1 MKRIMSVILG
11 TLGLL
16 IAALCIRQYGK
27 EDGGTAC
34 TRQLFA
40 MDTVMSFTAYGPKAE
55 EAVDAA
61 MKEIERL
68 DALLST
74 GNESSEISQLNAAG
88 SFLISEDTLKLLE
101 EAESIRQ
108 STGGLFDVTVYPL
121 MQLWGFPT
129 GDYRVPTQEEIS
141 STLSLVDAAQIQIEG
156 AQVTLGSG
164 QQVDLGGIAKGY
176 ASDRVMELYRE
187 YGVTSGM
194 VSLGGNIETLGTKP
208 DGTDWKIGIR
218 NPEINAASD
227 IGSGTEDVLLA
238 LEVENRAVITSGGYE
253 RYFEENGETYIH
265 ILDPRTG
272 YPADSG
278 LLSVTVVSEKGMLA
292 DALSTSLYI
301 MGEADAAE
309 YWRIHGN
316 DEGNSFELV
325 LVDTSGKVYATEG
338 LRDKIEMRNA
348 AQRLEIVER

>member
-88 SFLISEDTLKLLE
+88 SFLVSEDTLKLLE
-101 EAESIRQ
+101 EAESILQ

-121 MQLWGFPT
+121 MQLWGFPA

-156 AQVTLGSG
+156 AQVTLGEG

-218 NPEINAASD
+218 NPEITAASD

-278 LLSVTVVSEKGMLA
+278 LLSVTVVSENGMLA

-338 LRDKIEMRNA
+338 LRDKIEMRDVG
-348 AQRLEIVER
+348 RKLEIVER

>member
-1 MKRIMSVILG
+1 MKRSMSVILG
-11 TLGLL
+11 
-16 IAALCIRQYGK
+16 ALALMITVGCIWQYRKG
-27 EDGGTAC
+27 DRDASC
-34 TRQLFA
+34 TKQLFA

-176 ASDRVMELYRE
+176 AAEQCAHQLEETGAQAAML
-187 YGVTSGM
+187 
-194 VSLGGNIETLGTKP
+194 SLGGNVQTVGSKP
-208 DGTDWKIGIR
+208 DGMAGR
-218 NPEINAASD
+218 HRRPEGPFERD
-227 IGSGTEDVLLA
+227 RRRA
-238 LEVENRAVITSGGYE
+238 LY
-253 RYFEENGETYIH
+253 
-265 ILDPRTG
+265 
-272 YPADSG
+272 
-278 LLSVTVVSEKGMLA
+278 
-292 DALSTSLYI
+292 
-301 MGEADAAE
+301 
-309 YWRIHGN
+309 
-316 DEGNSFELV
+316 
-325 LVDTSGKVYATEG
+325 
-338 LRDKIEMRNA
+338 
-348 AQRLEIVER
+348 RLEGPCDLGRLSALF

>member
-11 TLGLL
+11 ALSLL
-16 IAALCIRQYGK
+16 LVAGCILQYRKDTK
-27 EDGGTAC
+27 ETVC

-40 MDTVMSFTAYGPKAE
+40 MDTVMSFTAYGSKAE

-88 SFLISEDTLKLLE
+88 SFLVSEDTLEILE
-101 EAESIRQ
+101 EAESIWQ
-108 STGGLFDVTVYPL
+108 STGGLFDVTIYPL

-141 STLSLVDAAQIQIEG
+141 GTLSLVDAARMQIEG
-156 AQVTLGSG
+156 AQVTLGEG

-194 VSLGGNIETLGTKP
+194 VSLGGNIETLGIKP
-208 DGTDWKIGIR
+208 DGSSWKIGIR
-218 NPEINAASD
+218 NPETTSGS
-227 IGSGTEDVLLA
+227 GSGTEDVLLA
-238 LEVENRAVITSGGYE
+238 LEVENQAVITSGGYE

-272 YPADSG
+272 YPAASG
-278 LLSVTVVSEKGMLA
+278 LLSVTVVSEHGMLA

-301 MGEADAAE
+301 MGVTDAEE
-309 YWRIHGN
+309 YWREYGN
-316 DEGNSFELV
+316 DEEKEFELI
-325 LVDTSGKVYATEG
+325 LVDTDGQIYVTEG
-338 LRDKIEMRNA
+338 LRDKIELQDASQNP
-348 AQRLEIVER
+348 EIVER

>member
-1 MKRIMSVILG
+1 MKRMLIFPLL
-11 TLGLL
+11 LGLL
-16 IAALCIRQYGK
+16 ALTGCSSDRTHAS
-27 EDGGTAC
+27 EESF
-34 TRQLFA
+34 FA

-218 NPEINAASD
+218 NPEITAASD

>member
-1 MKRIMSVILG
+1 M
-11 TLGLL
+11 
-16 IAALCIRQYGK
+16 
-27 EDGGTAC
+27 
-34 TRQLFA
+34 
-40 MDTVMSFTAYGPKAE
+40 
-55 EAVDAA
+55 
-61 MKEIERL
+61 
-68 DALLST
+68 
-74 GNESSEISQLNAAG
+74 
-88 SFLISEDTLKLLE
+88 KLLE

-129 GDYRVPTQEEIS
+129 GDYRVPIQEEIS

-218 NPEINAASD
+218 NPEITAASD

>member
-11 TLGLL
+11 VL
-16 IAALCIRQYGK
+16 ILMITAGCILQYRKGEGETSCTK
-27 EDGGTAC
+27 E
-34 TRQLFA
+34 LFA
-40 MDTVMSFTAYGPKAE
+40 MDTVMSFTAYGSKAE

-129 GDYRVPTQEEIS
+129 GDYRVPIQEEIS

-156 AQVTLGSG
+156 TQVTLGEG

-218 NPEINAASD
+218 NPEITAASD

-338 LRDKIEMRNA
+338 LRDKIEMRDA

>member
-88 SFLISEDTLKLLE
+88 SFLVSEDTLKLLE
-101 EAESIRQ
+101 EAESILQ

-121 MQLWGFPT
+121 MQLWGFPA

-156 AQVTLGSG
+156 AQVTLGEG

-218 NPEINAASD
+218 NPEITS
-227 IGSGTEDVLLA
+227 GSGNGTEDVLLA
-238 LEVENRAVITSGGYE
+238 LEVENQAVITSGGYE

-278 LLSVTVVSEKGMLA
+278 LLSVTVVSENGMLA

-338 LRDKIEMRNA
+338 LRDKIEMRDA
-348 AQRLEIVER
+348 GRKLEIVER

>member
-1 MKRIMSVILG
+1 MKRSMSVILG
-11 TLGLL
+11 
-16 IAALCIRQYGK
+16 ALALMITVGCIWQYRKG
-27 EDGGTAC
+27 DRDASC
-34 TRQLFA
+34 TKQLFA

-88 SFLISEDTLKLLE
+88 SFLISEETLKLLE

-129 GDYRVPTQEEIS
+129 GDYRVPTKEEIS
-141 STLSLVDAAQIQIEG
+141 NTLSLVDAAQIQIEG

-218 NPEINAASD
+218 NPEIAAASD

-253 RYFEENGETYIH
+253 RYFEEDGRTYIH
-265 ILDPRTG
+265 IIDPRTG
-272 YPADSG
+272 YPVEND
-278 LLSVTVVSEKGMLA
+278 LLSVTIVSPDGTLA
-292 DALSTSLYI
+292 DGLSTALYI
-301 MGEADAAE
+301 MGYDKAVQFWEQHQDEFDVILITADE
-309 YWRIHGN
+309 QIHVSKKLQ
-316 DEGNSFELV
+316 DSFQ
-325 LVDTSGKVYATEG
+325 S
-338 LRDKIEMRNA
+338 DKNWETIE
-348 AQRLEIVER
+348 